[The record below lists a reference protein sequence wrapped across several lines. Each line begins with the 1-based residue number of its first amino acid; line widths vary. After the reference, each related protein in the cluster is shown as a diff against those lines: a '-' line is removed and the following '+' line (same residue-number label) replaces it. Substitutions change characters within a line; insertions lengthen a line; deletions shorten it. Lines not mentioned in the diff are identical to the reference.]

1 MQPDEVVPLLSGD
14 HEGRQAG
21 RVDGQ
26 EDDGEQGPDGGHEPG
41 RERPWAVSVD
51 WNLKHS
57 SISCEQLGV
66 FATSSISALISVYMC
81 FASHSDRWR
90 VVRIFTLTP
99 MPRRGIELTSACIA
113 PLFQGP

>member
-1 MQPDEVVPLLSGD
+1 MRPGLTPIFRARSHPRIVQPDEVVPLLSGD

-57 SISCEQLGV
+57 SICCEQLGF
-66 FATSSISALISVYMC
+66 FATSSICALISVYMC
-81 FASHSDRWR
+81 LHTPTYALA
-90 VVRIFTLTP
+90 RIF
-99 MPRRGIELTSACIA
+99 SS
-113 PLFQGP
+113 